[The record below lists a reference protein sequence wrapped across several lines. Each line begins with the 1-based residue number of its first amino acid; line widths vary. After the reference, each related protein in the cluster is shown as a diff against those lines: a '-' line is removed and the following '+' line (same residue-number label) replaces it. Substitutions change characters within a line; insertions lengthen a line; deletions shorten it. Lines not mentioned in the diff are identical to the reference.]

1 MKPAVDATSPR
12 RYKHL
17 TENLKG
23 KQMAEDKRL
32 ETERINKA
40 SQARLASMASM
51 SVRKQEVRSPPAPP
65 VCMVHSP
72 GPGVWQGFIIW

>member
-51 SVRKQEVRSPPAPP
+51 SVRKQEVFASQPRPYVLYIAP
-65 VCMVHSP
+65 VL
-72 GPGVWQGFIIW
+72 GFGKAS

>member
-51 SVRKQEVRSPPAPP
+51 Q
-65 VCMVHSP
+65 
-72 GPGVWQGFIIW
+72 

>member
-1 MKPAVDATSPR
+1 MKPAVDATSPW

-51 SVRKQEVRSPPAPP
+51 SVRKQEVRSP
-65 VCMVHSP
+65 HSP
-72 GPGVWQGFIIW
+72 ARMYCTAPVLGFGKAS